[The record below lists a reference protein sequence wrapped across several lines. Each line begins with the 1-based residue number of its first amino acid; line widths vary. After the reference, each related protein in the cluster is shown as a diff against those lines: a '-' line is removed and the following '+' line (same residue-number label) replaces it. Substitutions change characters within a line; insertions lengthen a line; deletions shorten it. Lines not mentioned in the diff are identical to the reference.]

1 MATFLRPGPG
11 VGSVE
16 HFYHFTLEYLLPL
29 FEYDMTHDITGR
41 GYVVRDCGPLNVWLD
56 FVFGPNAFTRV
67 PREYF
72 AQERPRRF
80 WDKHVQLDAFAGQEG
95 ISIDSERFTQVLSA
109 FREKFMPPV
118 ADRTAI
124 TIIERRAPSSFYTDG
139 AAEKPGGGS
148 TRRSISN
155 LDQLAQTLSAHYPVR
170 VVDFATMTPADQ
182 IDTINTTAVLIGQ
195 HGAGLTHSLFLHND
209 AILVELN
216 TTDWDQ
222 VWYQTLNSDLGLRYH
237 RFSLDGL
244 HATLKHELIHEI
256 SDFVSMTE

>member
-29 FEYDMTHDITGR
+29 FELDVTR
-41 GYVVRDCGPLNVWLD
+41 GIAGKGYLVRDCGPMNGWLD
-56 FVFGPNAFTRV
+56 FVCGPDAFTRV
-67 PREYF
+67 PREDF
-72 AQERPRRF
+72 APERPRRF
-80 WDKHVQLDAFAGQEG
+80 WDKHIQLDAFAGQEG
-95 ISIDSERFTQVLSA
+95 ISIDAERFTQVLAA

-118 ADRTAI
+118 ADRSAI
-124 TIIERRAPSSFYTDG
+124 TIIDRRSPSSFYTDG
-139 AAEKPGGGS
+139 AAEIPGGGS

-155 LDQLAQTLSAHYPVR
+155 LDQLAQTLSARHPVS

-182 IDTINTTAVLIGQ
+182 IDTINKTAVLIGQ

-209 AILVELN
+209 ATLVELH

-222 VWYQTLNSDLGLRYH
+222 VWFQTLNTDLGLRY
-237 RFSLDGL
+237 RSFTIDGL
-244 HATLKHELIHEI
+244 HTALERELIHEI
-256 SDFVSMTE
+256 SDFVSMTG